1 MPSYRQSIGYR
12 LFTMGNMVFLTLL
25 AFTCLFP
32 IVHVLSVSLSSAQAV
47 SAGAVKLW
55 PVDFTLASYESVFAK
70 QAFLQAF
77 GVSLKRVVLG
87 TSISMI
93 LMILLAYP
101 LSKDNKQFR
110 LRTVYAW
117 IFVFTII
124 FGGGLIPYYMVV
136 KTTGLIDTI
145 WALVIPSAVPVF
157 NVVLLLNFFRNL
169 PKELE
174 ESAKLD
180 GANHWTILWRIY
192 VPVSLPALATVFLF
206 TVIGHWNSWFD
217 GLVFMNQPEN
227 YPLQTFLQTS
237 IVSKDL
243 SQMSAQ
249 EAEKFFH
256 VNDRTGRAAQIFVA
270 ALPILLAYPFLQR
283 FFMKGIVLGSV
294 KE

>member
-12 LFTMGNMVFLTLL
+12 LFTIGNMVFLTLL
-25 AFTCLFP
+25 AFSCLFP
-32 IVHVLSVSLSSAQAV
+32 LIHVFSVSLSSAQAV
-47 SAGAVKLW
+47 SAGVVKLW
-55 PVDFTLASYESVFAK
+55 PVDFTLASYETVFTK
-70 QAFLQAF
+70 KAFLQAF
-77 GVSLKRVVLG
+77 GVSLNRVVLG
-87 TSISMI
+87 TSISMV
-93 LMILLAYP
+93 LMTLLAYP

-110 LRTVYAW
+110 LRTGYAW
-117 IFVFTII
+117 FFVFTII
-124 FGGGLIPYYMVV
+124 FGGGLIPTYMVV
-136 KTTGLIDTI
+136 KSTGLIDSI
-145 WALVIPSAVPVF
+145 WALVIPTAVPVF

-217 GLVFMNQPEN
+217 GLIFMNQPEH
-227 YPLQTFLQTS
+227 YPLQTYLQTS

-249 EAEKFFH
+249 EVEKFFR

>member
-12 LFTMGNMVFLTLL
+12 LFTIGNMVFLTLL

-32 IVHVLSVSLSSAQAV
+32 IIHVLSISLSSAQAV

-55 PVDFTLASYESVFAK
+55 PVDFTLVSYESVFRK
-70 QAFLQAF
+70 QAFLLAF
-77 GVSLKRVVLG
+77 WVSLKRVVLG
-87 TSISMI
+87 TSISML

-101 LSKDNKQFR
+101 LSKDNKQFPF
-110 LRTVYAW
+110 RTVYVW

-124 FGGGLIPYYMVV
+124 FGGGLIPTYMVI
-136 KTTGLIDTI
+136 KSMGMIDTI
-145 WALVIPSAVPVF
+145 WALVIPSAVSVF
-157 NVVLLLNFFRNL
+157 NAVLLLNFFRNL

-206 TVIGHWNSWFD
+206 TIIGHWNSWFD
-217 GLVFMNQPEN
+217 GLIYMNQSEN
-227 YPLQTFLQTS
+227 YPLQTYLQTT

-249 EAEKFFH
+249 EAEKYFRM
-256 VNDRTGRAAQIFVA
+256 NDRTGRAAQIFVA

>member
-12 LFTMGNMVFLTLL
+12 LFTIGNMVFLTLL

-32 IVHVLSVSLSSAQAV
+32 LIHVFSVSLSSAQAV

-55 PVDFTLASYESVFAK
+55 PVDFTLASYEAVFAK
-70 QAFLQAF
+70 KAFLQSF
-77 GVSLKRVVLG
+77 GVTLHRTFLG
-87 TSISMI
+87 TTISMLLI
-93 LMILLAYP
+93 TLLAYP
-101 LSKDNKQFR
+101 LSKDSKQFR
-110 LRTVYAW
+110 FRTVYSW
-117 IFVFTII
+117 FFVFTII
-124 FGGGLIPYYMVV
+124 FGGGLIPSYMVV
-136 KTTGLIDTI
+136 KDTGLIDSI

-174 ESAKLD
+174 ESARLD

-192 VPVSLPALATVFLF
+192 VPVSLPALATVLLF

-217 GLVFMNQPEN
+217 GLIYMNQPEN

-237 IVSKDL
+237 IVSKGL
-243 SQMSAQ
+243 AEMTAQ
-249 EAEKFFH
+249 EVEKFLR

-283 FFMKGIVLGSV
+283 FFMKGIVMGSV

>member
-70 QAFLQAF
+70 KAFLQAF

>member
-12 LFTMGNMVFLTLL
+12 LFTIGNMVFLTLL

-32 IVHVLSVSLSSAQAV
+32 LIHVFSVSLSSAPAV

-55 PVDFTLASYESVFAK
+55 PVDFTLASYEAVFTK
-70 QAFLQAF
+70 KAFLQSF
-77 GVSLKRVVLG
+77 GVTLHRTFLG
-87 TSISMI
+87 TTISMLLI
-93 LMILLAYP
+93 TLLAYP
-101 LSKDNKQFR
+101 LSKDSKQFR
-110 LRTVYAW
+110 FRTVYSW
-117 IFVFTII
+117 FFVFTII
-124 FGGGLIPYYMVV
+124 FGGGLIPSYMVV
-136 KTTGLIDTI
+136 KDTGLIDSI
-145 WALVIPSAVPVF
+145 WALVIPGAVPVF

-174 ESAKLD
+174 ESARLD
-180 GANHWTILWRIY
+180 GAHHWTILWRIY
-192 VPVSLPALATVFLF
+192 VPVSLPALATVLLF

-217 GLVFMNQPEN
+217 GLIYMNQPEN

-243 SQMSAQ
+243 TEMTAQ
-249 EAEKFFH
+249 EAEKFLR

-283 FFMKGIVLGSV
+283 FFMKGIVMGSV